1 MKKQLLLLLLM
12 LLPVVAVAQEKL
24 SVVTLKNGTVLKGTI
39 KSINPTDALT
49 IVIAGVETSIKM
61 TEVAKIEEENK
72 NSPISQLEKSDNLN
86 RNISTGDSELF
97 VALTDYG
104 RFCFNVLSKTEK
116 TVEVTHSKN
125 VKYTDEKVI
134 IPSTVDYNGNT
145 YTVIAIGEEAFNE
158 NKKIKHLVLP
168 STVKSIGEKAFE
180 QCKYLEQIDFSQGL
194 EYIGEKAFS
203 QCINLIDIA
212 LPSGLI
218 EIGGNAFFFDK
229 KLKKVELPISLKIIK
244 KEAFAYCIE
253 ITEIILPIGLERIE
267 DRSFF
272 ATKLE
277 KIDIPNK
284 VAYIGVQA
292 FLSGT
297 SFIAQE
303 SIIKWL
309 SIPESVLEIGKDAFC
324 KFRGGFGNTLP
335 SKCHIEVLP
344 SWVNVAEAKRIGLS
358 EDSYEDYIST
368 TKK

>member
-1 MKKQLLLLLLM
+1 MKKQLILLLLV
-12 LLPVVAVAQEKL
+12 LLPVVAEAQEKQ
-24 SVVTLKNGTVLKGTI
+24 SVVTLKNGTELKGTI
-39 KSINPTDALT
+39 KSIDPTDALT
-49 IVIAGVETSIKM
+49 IVIGGVEASIKM
-61 TEVAKIEEENK
+61 TEVAMIEDENK
-72 NSPISQLEKSDNLN
+72 NNPISQQNKSDNPN
-86 RNISTGDSELF
+86 RNNSAGDSESF
-97 VALTDYG
+97 VALSDYG

-116 TVEVTHSKN
+116 TVEVTHNKN

-145 YTVIAIGEEAFNE
+145 FTVIGIGEEAFNE

-168 STVKSIGEKAFE
+168 STVKSIGDKAFE

-203 QCINLIDIA
+203 QCFNLTNIA

-218 EIGGNAFFFDK
+218 EIGDNAFFLNK
-229 KLKKVELPISLKIIK
+229 KLKKVDLPNSLKVIK
-244 KEAFAYCIE
+244 KEAFAFCLE

-267 DRSFF
+267 DRAFF
-272 ATKLE
+272 ATKIE

-284 VAYIGVQA
+284 VAFIGVQA

-344 SWVNVAEAKRIGLS
+344 SWVNEAEAKRIGLS
-358 EDSYEDYIST
+358 EDSFKDYISS